1 MYIESYKNLIN
12 KIKEELNKSK
22 GTPCSQIGRLNM
34 VKMPVHP
41 NLIHLDHLNHTLIQC
56 DPNQHPGK
64 WFMGPTNWF
73 KIYYREAEDPE

>member
-41 NLIHLDHLNHTLIQC
+41 NLIHLFSVIPINILARDLWVQQTDSKFIIERQKTQNS
-56 DPNQHPGK
+56 
-64 WFMGPTNWF
+64 
-73 KIYYREAEDPE
+73 

>member
-41 NLIHLDHLNHTLIQC
+41 NLIHLFSVIPINILASDLWVQQTDSKFIIERQKTQNS
-56 DPNQHPGK
+56 
-64 WFMGPTNWF
+64 
-73 KIYYREAEDPE
+73 